1 MSHKLKIAG
10 WISVAS
16 AVALVTRGAVIGL
29 GAQSRADELRRR
41 TTLLVGDQ
49 PLRFGDSE
57 AEAYNTLMS
66 EGKTYNTTAIALFAV
81 GGVAAVTAISLFV
94 ADFVKKPKVESQK
107 KLVWLPALSPSTV
120 GLSLLGGL

>member
-1 MSHKLKIAG
+1 M
-10 WISVAS
+10 
-16 AVALVTRGAVIGL
+16 IGL

-49 PLRFGDSE
+49 PLRWSDSE

-66 EGKTYNTTAIALFAV
+66 EGKTYNNAAIALFAV

-94 ADFVKKPKVESQK
+94 ADFVKKPKAESQK

-120 GLSLLGGL
+120 GLSLSGGL

>member
-1 MSHKLKIAG
+1 M
-10 WISVAS
+10 AS
-16 AVALVTRGAVIGL
+16 AVALVTGGAVIGL

-49 PLRFGDSE
+49 PLRWSDSE

-81 GGVAAVTAISLFV
+81 GGVAAVTATSLFV
-94 ADFVKKPKVESQK
+94 ADFVKKPKAESQK

-120 GLSLLGGL
+120 GLTLSGGL